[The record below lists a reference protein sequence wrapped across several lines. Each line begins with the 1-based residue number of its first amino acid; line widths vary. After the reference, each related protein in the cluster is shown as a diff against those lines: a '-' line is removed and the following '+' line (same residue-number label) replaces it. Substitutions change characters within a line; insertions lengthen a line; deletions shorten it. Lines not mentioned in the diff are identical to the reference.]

1 MANKVAV
8 VTDSTAYLP
17 QEWVEQYGISVIPLL
32 VVWGQE
38 ELYDNVDIGA
48 GEFFTRLTTADVMP
62 STSQPSP
69 NAFKEVYEVLAGKG
83 FDILSVHI
91 SSKLS
96 GTINSAEQAKAM
108 LPDANIEIVDSLT
121 TIMGT
126 GWPALFAAR
135 AAQQGAD
142 LATCK
147 QIAETARDNVYTLFA
162 VDTLEFLH
170 RGGRIGGAAH
180 LLGTA
185 LNLKPIL
192 YVQDGAIESLEKV
205 RTRKKSLVR
214 LVELAL
220 EQIGDKRPVFM
231 GVSHANAEDD
241 ANQVLEMLKEQVE
254 VKESVLT
261 YVSPVIGTH
270 TGPGTVALSF
280 MYGYDV

>member
-8 VTDSTAYLP
+8 LTDSTAYLP
-17 QEWVEQYGISVIPLL
+17 KEWVEQHNISVIPLL
-32 VVWGQE
+32 VVWGDE
-38 ELYDNVDIGA
+38 ELKDNVDITA
-48 GEFFTRLTTADVMP
+48 NQFFTRLTTAEIMP

-69 NAFKEVYEVLAGKG
+69 NAFKEVFEELADKG
-83 FDILSVHI
+83 FDILCVHI

-96 GTINSAEQAKAM
+96 GTINSAEQAKKM
-108 LPDANIEIVDSLT
+108 LPDTNIEIVDSLCT
-121 TIMGT
+121 TMGT

-142 LATCK
+142 LAACK
-147 QIAETARDNVYTLFA
+147 KIAETARENIYTLFA

-192 YVQDGAIESLEKV
+192 YVKEGAIESLEKV
-205 RTRKKSLVR
+205 RTRKKSLAR

-220 EQIGDKRPVFM
+220 EQIGDKRPVYM
-231 GVSHANAEDD
+231 GVSHANAEEE
-241 ANQVLEMLKEQVE
+241 AQLVLEMLKEQVE
-254 VKESVLT
+254 IKDSVLT

>member
-8 VTDSTAYLP
+8 LTDSTAYLP
-17 QEWVEQYGISVIPLL
+17 KEWVEKHNISVVPLM
-32 VVWGQE
+32 VIWGEE
-38 ELYDNVDIGA
+38 ELHDNVDITA
-48 GEFFTRLTTADVMP
+48 SEFFSRLTTAKVMP
-62 STSQPSP
+62 STSQPTP
-69 NAFKEVYEVLAGKG
+69 ADFQKLYTELAEKG

-96 GTINSAEQAKAM
+96 GTINSAEQAAKM
-108 LPDANIEIVDSLT
+108 VPDANIEIVDSLC

-126 GWPALFAAR
+126 GWPALFAAQ
-135 AAQQGAD
+135 AAEKGAD

-147 QIAETARDNVYTLFA
+147 QIAETTRDNIYTLFA

-170 RGGRIGGAAH
+170 RGGRIGGAAA

-214 LVELAL
+214 MVELAL
-220 EQIGDKRPVFM
+220 EKIGDKQPVYM
-231 GVSHANAEDD
+231 GVAHANAEEE
-241 ANQVLEMLKEQVE
+241 AKQVLEMLKEQIE
-254 VKESVLT
+254 IKESALT

-280 MYGYDV
+280 VYGYDI

>member
-8 VTDSTAYLP
+8 LTDSTAYLP
-17 QEWVEQYGISVIPLL
+17 KEWVDKHNISVVPLL
-32 VVWGQE
+32 VVWGEE

-48 GEFFTRLTTADVMP
+48 NEFFNRLPSAKVMP
-62 STSQPSP
+62 STSQPTP
-69 NAFKEVYEVLAGKG
+69 NAFKEIFEKLAGQG
-83 FDILSVHI
+83 YDILCVHI
-91 SSKLS
+91 SSKFS
-96 GTINSAEQAKAM
+96 GTINSAEQAAKM
-108 LPDANIEIVDSLT
+108 VPEANIEIVDSLC

-135 AAQQGAD
+135 AAEKGAD

-147 QIAETARDNVYTLFA
+147 QIAETAREHIYTLFA

-170 RGGRIGGAAH
+170 RGGRIGGAAA

-192 YVQDGAIESLEKV
+192 YVKDGAIESLEKV
-205 RTRKKSLVR
+205 RTRKKSLSR
-214 LVELAL
+214 LVELAV
-220 EQIGDKRPVFM
+220 EQIGVKRPVYM
-231 GVSHANAEDD
+231 GVSHANAEEE
-241 ANQVLEMLKEQVE
+241 AKQVLAMLEEQVE
-254 VKESVLT
+254 IKESVLT

-280 MYGYDV
+280 MYGYDI